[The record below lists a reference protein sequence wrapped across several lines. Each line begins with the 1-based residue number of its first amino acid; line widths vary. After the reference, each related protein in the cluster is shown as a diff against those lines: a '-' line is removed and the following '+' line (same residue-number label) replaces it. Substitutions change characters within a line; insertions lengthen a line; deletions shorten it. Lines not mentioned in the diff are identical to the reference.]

1 MRSGGLT
8 GLFRTRSAYAITRNV
23 LSLKS
28 LIYWSERGDLNSRPP
43 SPPDLCAAR
52 RPFTISP
59 GKFMVERDGGASFRK
74 VVPLRCLKPT

>member
-28 LIYWSERGDLNSRPP
+28 LIYWSERRDLNSRLPVP
-43 SPPDLCAAR
+43 QIGALPGT
-52 RPFTISP
+52 PFTISP